1 MCFYKVVNVMKF
13 KKVILCSTFLV
24 GINSMEVQANDF
36 VDWTPIFKS
45 LENACSYSKPLENIQ
60 KSLMKFD
67 ARKDSFE
74 ISPNAKIGSYKGID
88 AKYQRVMRP
97 AFSDL
102 KWERKNYRIP
112 LVKSKLY
119 GLEISELSFYECDGG
134 CGIKGMDITFKP
146 MSFSN
151 YKKLKNRNYFTEPY
165 GADEIGVQI
174 SDFEQGEK
182 IYFTCDA
189 SN

>member
-1 MCFYKVVNVMKF
+1 MKF

-36 VDWTPIFKS
+36 VDWTPVLKS
-45 LENACSYSKPLENIQ
+45 LENACSYSKSLGNIQ
-60 KSLMKFD
+60 NSLIKFD
-67 ARKDSFE
+67 EKKNSFE
-74 ISPNAKIGSYKGID
+74 IKPDAKRGSYKGID
-88 AKYQRVMRP
+88 AKYQRLMRP
-97 AFSDL
+97 AFVDVSG
-102 KWERKNYRIP
+102 EYKNFRIP

-119 GLEISELSFYECDGG
+119 GLEISELNFYECNGA

>member
-1 MCFYKVVNVMKF
+1 MMKF

-24 GINSMEVQANDF
+24 SINSMEVQANDF
-36 VDWTPIFKS
+36 VDWTPVLKS
-45 LENACSYSKPLENIQ
+45 LENACSYSKSLESIEN
-60 KSLMKFD
+60 SLKKFD
-67 ARKDSFE
+67 EKKNSFE
-74 ISPNAKIGSYKGID
+74 IKPDAKRGSYKGID

-112 LVKSKLY
+112 LVKSKFY
-119 GLEISELSFYECDGG
+119 GLEISELNFYECDGA

-151 YKKLKNRNYFTEPY
+151 YKKLKTRKYYKSEDPAVDF
-165 GADEIGVQI
+165 GVQI